1 MKAVAK
7 YGFGDKEVEI
17 RDVPEPKM
25 GPGQVMVEVKATGVC
40 GSDVHMWRNMQ
51 SWEITL
57 PLVLGHEFAGVIVDV
72 GGDVTGWEVG
82 DRVAVETAAEVC
94 DACVYCLS
102 GNYNLCPNRL
112 GYGALADGS
121 MTSYVAARPQIL
133 HRVPDNVP
141 DEHAALT
148 EPICVAYNAL
158 VEKTAMKPGDLVVI
172 QGPGPIGIMALQIAR
187 IRGAGALVV
196 LGTDAD
202 AKRMEVAA
210 ELGADYTLNIQR
222 DDPVALIESL
232 GDGFGADLVIDAT
245 GVSKA
250 LQQSM
255 ELVRPNGRITK
266 IGWGP
271 QPLDFSLDP
280 LVAKAVTLPGHLQP
294 PLPHLGASPDPAL
307 HGPGQPRARHRR
319 HLPPGRLGRGLRKH
333 GARRQ
338 REIGPPSGRLTRG
351 THAQSVGDVSEA
363 AHGPPDDKTQ
373 RHAGTDM
380 GDRASLPRPGPLER
394 GRVSVAGYQSSDR
407 ILPRSVG
414 DPANANPV
422 ASATGHCPF

>member
-7 YGFGDKEVEI
+7 FGFGDKEVEI
-17 RDVPEPKM
+17 RDVPEPQM

-72 GGDVTGWEVG
+72 GENVSGWEIG

-102 GNYNLCPNRL
+102 GNYNLCPSRL

-187 IRGAGALVV
+187 IRGAGTLVV

-222 DDPVALIESL
+222 DDPVALVESL

-245 GVSKA
+245 GVSRA

-255 ELVRPNGRITK
+255 DLVRPNGRITK

-271 QPLDFSLDP
+271 QALDFSLDP
-280 LVAKAVTLPGHLQP
+280 LVAKAVTLQGTFSHLYPTWERVLTLLSTGQVN
-294 PLPHLGASPDPAL
+294 LGPV
-307 HGPGQPRARHRR
+307 
-319 HLPPGRLGRGLRKH
+319 
-333 GARRQ
+333 
-338 REIGPPSGRLTRG
+338 IGG
-351 THAQSVGDVSEA
+351 TY
-363 AHGPPDDKTQ
+363 
-373 RHAGTDM
+373 
-380 GDRASLPRPGPLER
+380 PLEDWEEAFESMEQ
-394 GRVSVAGYQSSDR
+394 GENVKSVLRLDA
-407 ILPRSVG
+407 
-414 DPANANPV
+414 
-422 ASATGHCPF
+422 